1 MEESDW
7 PRAFP
12 AITEE
17 PEFSR
22 TCGFHRIVK
31 NNILNDFSKKKV
43 YTNDQDFDK
52 NMKNHMFVYFF
63 LNFGPEK
70 SGFVTF
76 LHL

>member
-1 MEESDW
+1 MEQSDW
-7 PRAFP
+7 PRAFQ

-43 YTNDQDFDK
+43 YTNDQDLDK
-52 NMKNHMFVYFF
+52 NMKKHILGHFSM
-63 LNFGPEK
+63 NFEEPEFSRK
-70 SGFVTF
+70 I
-76 LHL
+76 